1 MERNESMLIAASYF
15 WSDTFNAF
23 IFSHSPASPTLVDV
37 VMLTGLDV
45 ATADDGEL
53 FSRKAEHKVEIRNI
67 GGWSG
72 YIQKYQ

>member
-1 MERNESMLIAASYF
+1 
-15 WSDTFNAF
+15 
-23 IFSHSPASPTLVDV
+23 
-37 VMLTGLDV
+37 MLTGLDV